1 MIAYKFLRAGRR
13 GLISRIVWPEPGE
26 TDASWLEAAPGEL
39 VACRNGVHACR
50 IDDLAYWIAEE
61 LWEIELSGETQEI
74 TDAVVARRGRLVR
87 PIEAW
92 RADAPR
98 AFAKSCVARAEAHVD
113 ACSVPSDHLARSYAE
128 QAKQLENTTYLA
140 ALSHAAALAFALTGP
155 VANAKRAFRAERAVQ
170 GRLLA
175 ETAGLRLT

>member
-50 IDDLAYWIAEE
+50 MDDLAYWIAEE
-61 LWEIELSGETQEI
+61 LWEVELSGETQEAM
-74 TDAVVARRGRLVR
+74 DAIVARRGRLVR
-87 PIEAW
+87 PIETW

-98 AFAKSCVARAEAHVD
+98 AFARSCVARAEAHVD
-113 ACSVPSDHLARSYAE
+113 ACGAPPNHLARSYAQ
-128 QAKQLENTTYLA
+128 QAKQLEDTTYLA
-140 ALSHAAALAFALTGP
+140 ALSHAAALAFALTEP
-155 VANAKRAFRAERAVQ
+155 VAHQKRAFRAERTLQ

-175 ETAGLRLT
+175 EAAGLRAR